1 MKRIKDFIMSFRGK
15 FFIMLITFIIT
26 ILFSLYVE
34 IKLYSDM
41 KGGILFFD
49 CMMYF
54 GFLSCEI
61 YTFLTFGDLF
71 LQQNR
76 FTELKDYFKW
86 WAVGI
91 LLFVMYHFA
100 FLF

>member
-15 FFIMLITFIIT
+15 LFIMLITFIIT

-41 KGGILFFD
+41 KGSILFFG
-49 CMMYF
+49 CIMYL
-54 GFLSCEI
+54 GWLYCNI
-61 YTFLTFGDLF
+61 LTFVLIGDLF
-71 LQQNR
+71 LQKNP

-91 LLFVMYHFA
+91 LVFVMYHFA

>member
-1 MKRIKDFIMSFRGK
+1 MSFRGK

-34 IKLYSDM
+34 FKLYSDM

-49 CMMYF
+49 AMMYF
-54 GFLSCEI
+54 GWLCCEI
-61 YTFLTFGDLF
+61 YTFLTFSSLF
-71 LQQNR
+71 LQKNP
-76 FTELKDYFKW
+76 FTKLKDYFKW
-86 WAVGI
+86 WAVGNLI
-91 LLFVMYHFA
+91 FVMYHFA

>member
-34 IKLYSDM
+34 IKLYSYM
-41 KGGILFFD
+41 KGGIVFFGY
-49 CMMYF
+49 MMYF

-71 LQQNR
+71 LQKNR

-86 WAVGI
+86 WAVCI

>member
-1 MKRIKDFIMSFRGK
+1 MSFRGK
-15 FFIMLITFIIT
+15 LFIMLITFIIT

-41 KGGILFFD
+41 KGCILFFG
-49 CMMYF
+49 CIMYIAW
-54 GFLSCEI
+54 LCCNI
-61 YTFLTFGDLF
+61 LTVILLGSLF
-71 LQQNR
+71 LQKNP

-91 LLFVMYHFA
+91 LVFVMYHFA

>member
-34 IKLYSDM
+34 IKLFSDM
-41 KGGILFFD
+41 KGIILFFG
-49 CMMYF
+49 CIMYI
-54 GFLSCEI
+54 LWLYCNI
-61 YTFLTFGDLF
+61 LTVILLGDLF
-71 LQQNR
+71 LQKNP
-76 FTELKDYFKW
+76 FTKLKDYFKW

-91 LLFVMYHFA
+91 LVFVMYHFA